1 MDRLKGILN
10 KIKEFWGKFNNR
22 QRVLFI
28 SILAV
33 VVAAIIIIAIV
44 SSRVT
49 TVVLRECVSAS
60 EATEVRT
67 LLDDSGISCTID
79 NNYVVRV
86 DEKDYTEAKLVLGSN
101 NISSDGY
108 TLADAVN
115 GSLTSTAA
123 DTQKKYV
130 AYLESKFSK
139 DLEKIDG
146 VKVAQVTVHFPD
158 SGNTIFTE
166 NEDASITA
174 MLTLTHELSYEQCE
188 AIGLLLAT
196 NVGSDNTNNV
206 TVMDNEAHLLY
217 YGGTSTGLG
226 GAATAAQKVQQQLEN
241 SIIAKAKSLIL
252 QGGYY
257 TDIAIS
263 PNLDVSF
270 DNVEIVDREYSIPE
284 GSEQGLY
291 SHSYEVDSNGSIT
304 DASGVAGTESNDQ
317 DTDYLI
323 QNGDGSTSEYSLREY
338 DWLQNEKI
346 TTTKAAQGKVDY
358 DQSSI
363 SMVATKTNILTESM
377 ARAQGLLDEMSWEEF
392 KYNNSDPTPL
402 DVDEQLYNLVSTGTG
417 VPNNNITILAYEQYM
432 FYEDE
437 ESSTSPFFILQII
450 LAVIIAGLLIFI
462 IIRSTRP
469 VAVEETEP
477 ELSVEDMLATT
488 KEQRSPVE
496 DIDLQ
501 EKSETRL
508 AIEKFVDENPESVAL
523 LLRNWLNEGWD

>member
-1 MDRLKGILN
+1 MDRLKGVLN
-10 KIKEFWGKFNNR
+10 KIKEFWGKFNNK

-28 SILAV
+28 SILSV
-33 VVAAIIIIAIV
+33 VVVTIIIIAVV
-44 SSRVT
+44 SSRT
-49 TVVLRECVSAS
+49 SRVVLRECVSAS

-67 LLDDSGISCTID
+67 LLTDNDISCTID

-86 DEKDYTEAKLVLGSN
+86 NEEDYTEAKLILGSN

-123 DTQKKYV
+123 DAQKKYV
-130 AYLESKFSK
+130 AYLESKFSH
-139 DLEKIDG
+139 DLEDIDG
-146 VKVAQVTVHFPD
+146 VKAANVTISFPD
-158 SGNTIFTE
+158 SDNTIFSE

-174 MLTLTHELSYEQCE
+174 MLTLTHELSDEQCE

-196 NVGSDNTNNV
+196 NVGSKNSNNV

-217 YGGTSTGLG
+217 YGGTSRVG
-226 GAATAAQKVQQQLEN
+226 GTVTAAQKVQQQLEN

-263 PNLDVSF
+263 PRLDVSF
-270 DNVEIVDREYSIPE
+270 DNVEIVEKEYSIPE

-291 SHSYEVDSNGSIT
+291 KTSYEVDSTGTLT

-317 DTDYLI
+317 DTTYKI
-323 QNGDGSTSEYSLREY
+323 QNGDGSSSEYSLKQYE
-338 DWLQNEKI
+338 WLQNEKI
-346 TTTKAAQGKVDY
+346 TTTKPAQGKIEY
-358 DQSSI
+358 NTSSV
-363 SMVATKTNILTESM
+363 SMVATKKNVLTEST
-377 ARAQGLLDEMSWEEF
+377 ARSLGLLDDMSWEEF
-392 KYNNSDPTPL
+392 KYANSDPRAL
-402 DVDEQLYNLVSTGTG
+402 DVDENLIELVSTGTG
-417 VPNNNITILAYEQYM
+417 IPEDRITILAYEQYL
-432 FYEDE
+432 FYEE
-437 ESSTSPFFILQII
+437 EEGSTSPFFILQII
-450 LAVIIAGLLIFI
+450 LAVLIAGLLIFI

-488 KEQRSPVE
+488 KEQRTPIE
-496 DIDLQ
+496 EIDLQ
-501 EKSETRL
+501 DKSETRL

-523 LLRNWLNEGWD
+523 LLRNWLNEGWE